1 MVSKIIKTILILAL
15 LFLACWILYISST
28 IILYILVS
36 IVVALI
42 ARPIMVLLHKVRL
55 RGRKIGNGLR
65 AGISLFVVLG
75 LIALIIGLFL
85 PIIIKEFRL
94 ISQIDL
100 NAVQDKTAPFISKF
114 NEYAEKFNLNQ
125 SDKIQKGDIMGF
137 VLQSVNL
144 SHLPGIF
151 NSVLGVFGNIL
162 IAIFSIAFI
171 SFFLLKDN
179 ESITRLLLSV
189 TPFSLESDVM
199 RIMTN
204 TRTTLSRYFLGLLIQ
219 IVAISTTVFIG
230 LTILGVENALL
241 IAVFTGIVNLVPY
254 LGPWIGA
261 TFGVFIV
268 IANNINASYSEVIEP
283 RLIGLLIVF
292 AITQIID
299 NYVFQ
304 PTIFSNSINANP
316 LEIFLVILV
325 AGTIGGVGGMI
336 AAIPVYAFL
345 RIVFTEMD
353 NEFGWIKRI
362 KAR

>member
-1 MVSKIIKTILILAL
+1 MVSKVIKTILILGL
-15 LFLACWILYISST
+15 LLLAGWLLYRSST

-36 IVVALI
+36 IVVAMI
-42 ARPIMVLLHKVRL
+42 ARPIMVVLQKIRI
-55 RGRKIGNGLR
+55 RGRRIGNSVR

-85 PIIIKEFRL
+85 PVIIKELRL

-100 NAVQDKTAPFISKF
+100 TAVQEKTAPFISKF
-114 NEYAEKFNLNQ
+114 NEYAEKFNLNE
-125 SDKIQKGDIMGF
+125 SGEIQNKDILGF
-137 VLQSVNL
+137 ALRSVKL

-179 ESITRLLLSV
+179 DRMNRLVISV

-204 TRTTLSRYFLGLLIQ
+204 TRITLSRYFIGLLIQ

-230 LTILGVENALL
+230 LSILGVQNALL

-261 TFGVFIV
+261 LFGVFIV
-268 IANNINASYSEVIEP
+268 ISNNINASYSDVIEP
-283 RLIGLLIVF
+283 TLIGLLIVF
-292 AITQIID
+292 AITQLID
-299 NYVFQ
+299 NYVYQ
-304 PTIFSNSINANP
+304 PTIFSNSIHAHP

-353 NEFGWIKRI
+353 NEFGWLKRI

>member
-1 MVSKIIKTILILAL
+1 MVSKIIKTIFILGL
-15 LFLACWILYISST
+15 LFLTGWVLYTSST

-42 ARPIMVLLHKVRL
+42 ARPVMVLLQKVHL
-55 RGRKIGNGLR
+55 RGRRMGNSLR
-65 AGISLFVVLG
+65 AGISLFIVLG
-75 LIALIIGLFL
+75 LVSLVIGLFL
-85 PIIIKEFRL
+85 PIIVKEFRL

-100 NAVQDKTAPFISKF
+100 TAVQNKTAPFISKF
-114 NEYAEKFNLNQ
+114 NEYAEKFNINE
-125 SDKIQKGDIMGF
+125 SDQIQKGDIIGF
-137 VLQSVNL
+137 LMQSLNL

-179 ESITRLLLSV
+179 ERITRLVLSV
-189 TPFSLESDVM
+189 TPFSLESDVL

-230 LTILGVENALL
+230 LSILGVENALL
-241 IAVFTGIVNLVPY
+241 IAVFTGMVNLVPY

-268 IANNINASYSEVIEP
+268 IANNINGSFTEVIEP
-283 RLIGLLIVF
+283 KLIGLLVVF
-292 AITQIID
+292 AITQMID

-304 PTIFSNSINANP
+304 PTIFSNSINAHP

-353 NEFGWIKRI
+353 NEFGWLKRI
-362 KAR
+362 RAR